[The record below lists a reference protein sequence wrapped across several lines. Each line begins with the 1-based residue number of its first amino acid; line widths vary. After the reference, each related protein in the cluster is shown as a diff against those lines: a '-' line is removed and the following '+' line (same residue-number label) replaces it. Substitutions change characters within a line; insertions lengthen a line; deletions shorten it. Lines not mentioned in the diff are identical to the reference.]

1 MKTVALYNPI
11 DVIIIIAMT
20 KEIFNEGQNNFCCNG
35 VVSMNR
41 ANDLKLQKIIYTKPW
56 SNFLQLFNM
65 NFW

>member
-35 VVSMNR
+35 VVSMDR
-41 ANDLKLQKIIYTKPW
+41 ANDLKLQKIIYRQNLGPTF
-56 SNFLQLFNM
+56 SDFLT
-65 NFW
+65 